1 MMRVRSLFLRSLLY
15 EIRVF
20 KVSVLYLLEF
30 LDLCILNLSFI
41 FMFLFH
47 SFFCVSFGARV
58 FFIK

>member
-47 SFFCVSFGARV
+47 IFFGVSFRC
-58 FFIK
+58 